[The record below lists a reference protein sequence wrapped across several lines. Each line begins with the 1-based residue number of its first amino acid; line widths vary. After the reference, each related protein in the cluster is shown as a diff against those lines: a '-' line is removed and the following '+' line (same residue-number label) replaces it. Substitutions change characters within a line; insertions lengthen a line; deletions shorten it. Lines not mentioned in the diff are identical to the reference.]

1 MSNQQTAQSNQLDA
15 NDSRSHLFQPGN
27 KAYTGRTTAQQRYI
41 RKMQTALDLALDGL
55 GERMGMDT
63 ASACASLICDALQKD
78 FVNTFSKLQ
87 FMMPKNIN
95 VDVQITKDNNE
106 LTDDELMQLIN
117 DRRAIALNKQ
127 SALIDQSSQA
137 VEIDAYTIECVEIGE
152 IDDV

>member
-1 MSNQQTAQSNQLDA
+1 MSNQSNQSNQIDT

-63 ASACASLICDALQKD
+63 ASACASLICDALQND

-95 VDVQITKDNNE
+95 VDVQVTRDHAE
-106 LTDDELMQLIN
+106 LTDAELEALIAE
-117 DRRAIALNKQ
+117 RRAIAHNNIESLTH
-127 SALIDQSSQA
+127 DVSQA
-137 VEIDAYTIECVEIGE
+137 VDSQVQDVEYVEIVGSK
-152 IDDV
+152 DA